1 MKELYSVGDAEI
13 NAVEEEEGRRAGAH
27 RFLGLLRVLV
37 HCVWSDVTPV
47 YQSYNTKDPR
57 SGQ

>member
-1 MKELYSVGDAEI
+1 MGDAEI

-47 YQSYNTKDPR
+47 YQSDNTKDPR